1 MSNNNNIFQKD
12 KTQDRPLEDNNLNK
26 SNKELIYNKNYNTSE
41 LKKKNNNNSINVLEV
56 NYFSYIYQ
64 VRNNIY

>member
-41 LKKKNNNNSINVLEV
+41 LKKKNNNNSINVLEA